1 MNIKNSNRGYNMCP
15 LSYTYH
21 TLNAKDLIKD
31 NNLSQSP
38 HPTVKNNKKAT
49 RWIVFFITSI
59 ILIILS

>member
-38 HPTVKNNKKAT
+38 HPTVKNNKKKQIDGLYFLL
-49 RWIVFFITSI
+49 RLLF
-59 ILIILS
+59 

>member
-1 MNIKNSNRGYNMCP
+1 MCP

-38 HPTVKNNKKAT
+38 HPTVKNNKKAN